1 MEASNKLTIPLAI
14 VIAGALIAGALYF
27 VNRDTSPS
35 PAAQNENNGQI
46 DLKPVNE
53 DDHILGNPNAEI
65 VIVEFSDT
73 ECPFCKD
80 FHNTMHRI
88 IDEYGPDGQV
98 AWVYRHFPIAQLHP
112 KAPKQAEA
120 LECAAELGGNSGFW
134 DYTDR
139 LYEITPS
146 NNGLDMNLLP
156 VIAEEVGL
164 DRTQFE
170 NCVNSER
177 HAETVQADF
186 DDAVASGG
194 RGTPHSLLV
203 TAGQIVEI
211 PGAQPYASLRSAI
224 DSILSGAHSGAGDS
238 SHQAVPAL

>member
-1 MEASNKLTIPLAI
+1 MDSSNKLTVPIAI
-14 VIAGALIAGALYF
+14 VIAGALIAGSLYF
-27 VNRDTSPS
+27 INRDASPS
-35 PAAQNENNGQI
+35 PASPNGGEGQI
-46 DLKPVNE
+46 DLTPVNE
-53 DDHILGNPNAEI
+53 DDHILGNPNAQI

-88 IDEYGPDGQV
+88 IDEYGAEGQV

-120 LECAAELGGNSGFW
+120 LECAAELGGNTGFW
-134 DYTDR
+134 SYTDR

-156 VIAEEVGL
+156 VIAEEVGF
-164 DRTQFE
+164 DRGAFTE
-170 NCVNSER
+170 CLNSGR
-177 HAETVQADF
+177 HADAVQEDF

-194 RGTPHSLLV
+194 RGTPHSLLL
-203 TAGQIVEI
+203 TGGQIVEI
-211 PGAQPYASLRSAI
+211 PGAQPFSSLRSAI
-224 DSILSGAHSGAGDS
+224 ETVLSGGVQDE